1 MRLTRF
7 ITVLVVLSALFV
19 TTLAYGGSYLD
30 RSALLLADAKR
41 SNDWVLAHLGDKD
54 LALMAREIADARVKA
69 ARGMQVPKEV
79 AGVHPHLLLMM
90 ENSERAASAAADGD
104 NEKFLHHLR
113 TARDEEATF
122 RGLLAQQKLSLPNVD
137 KR

>member
-7 ITVLVVLSALFV
+7 FTVLVVLSALFV
-19 TTLAYGGSYLD
+19 TTLAHAGSYLD

-54 LALMAREIADARVKA
+54 LALMAREVADARVKA

-113 TARDEEATF
+113 TARDEDATF
-122 RGLLAQQKLSLPNVD
+122 RGLLAQQKLALPNVD

>member
-1 MRLTRF
+1 MRRSLK
-7 ITVLVVLSALFV
+7 ILMLLAVLFASS
-19 TTLAYGGSYLD
+19 LAYAGSYLD

-54 LALMAREIADARVKA
+54 LALLARDVAEARVRA

-104 NEKFLHHLR
+104 TEKFLHHLR
-113 TARDEEATF
+113 TARDEDATF